1 MAMLALRALGAL
13 LSYPRPEVRAA
24 LPEIAGAIA
33 ACRAIPAAE
42 RVALTEL
49 LDELAAMD
57 PLDAEERYVALFDR
71 GRATSLNL
79 FEHLYGDARERG
91 RAMVELKSLYECAGF
106 ALDTPELP
114 DHLPVLL
121 EYLSC
126 RDMAEIRDM
135 LGDCADIVRAIGE
148 ALVKRG
154 SRYAAVLEALL
165 AIAGAAPIDRARAE
179 KRPAERIDLDRD
191 WPERPAFDPDPADP
205 GTGSPAALRRLPG
218 SKP

>member
-1 MAMLALRALGAL
+1 MAMLALRALGAV
-13 LSYPRPEVRAA
+13 LSYPCPELRAA

-42 RVALTEL
+42 RAALKDL

-57 PLDAEERYVALFDR
+57 PLDAEERYVELFDR

-79 FEHLYGDARERG
+79 FEHLHGDARERG
-91 RAMVELKSLYECAGF
+91 RAMVALKELYERAGF
-106 ALDTPELP
+106 VLNTPELP

-126 RDMAEIRDM
+126 RDRGEIGDM
-135 LGDCADIVRAIGE
+135 LGDCADIVRGIGE

-154 SRYAAVLEALL
+154 TAA
-165 AIAGAAPIDRARAE
+165 
-179 KRPAERIDLDRD
+179 
-191 WPERPAFDPDPADP
+191 
-205 GTGSPAALRRLPG
+205 
-218 SKP
+218 